1 MSRLVRIWDIP
12 PEKLCRNHL
21 LGEHRELHGIWS
33 ILTQGRQGG
42 YAHHPEVL
50 RWKGKLR
57 ALFLKHG
64 EIVEEMERRGYQH
77 NSPLNPELA
86 TGAEQ
91 QDAFVDPYEDQV
103 QILRNKGCD
112 CRP

>member
-1 MSRLVRIWDIP
+1 MRIWDLP
-12 PEKLCRNHL
+12 PERLCRSHL

-33 ILTQGRQGG
+33 ILTQDRQGG

-57 ALFLKHG
+57 ALYLKHE
-64 EIVEEMERRGYQH
+64 EIVEDMRRRGYQH
-77 NSPLNPELA
+77 NSPLDPELA
-86 TGAEQ
+86 TGAGEQ
-91 QDAFVDPYEDQV
+91 DVFVDSYEEQAR
-103 QILRNKGCD
+103 ILKNKGCD

>member
-1 MSRLVRIWDIP
+1 MRIWDIP

-21 LGEHRELHGIWS
+21 LGEHSELHGIWS

-57 ALFLKHG
+57 ALYVKHG
-64 EIVEEMERRGYQH
+64 EIVEEMRRRGYQH
-77 NSPLNPELA
+77 NSPLDPELA

-91 QDAFVDPYEDQV
+91 QDTFVDSYEEQAR
-103 QILRNKGCD
+103 ILRNKGCD
-112 CRP
+112 CRIQ